1 MRNSGMDKLKRIAVT
16 GGIGSGKS
24 TVMKI
29 ISRYGYETI
38 DLDEVYSE
46 LLGNEKFVLGI
57 CETTGVAPLI
67 ENGKATLDR
76 AAVSEKVFGDA
87 ALLEKLNSYTH
98 KRIIDAAF
106 EKAEKSGSR
115 LVFFEVPLLF
125 ESGLE
130 KSFDEVI
137 VVKRALSERLKSAA
151 ERDGLSVL
159 DVEKRAKNQFDYD
172 NNDLSL
178 HTVIMNDG
186 DVESLEEKVR
196 KVLSEL
202 QRKE

>member
-1 MRNSGMDKLKRIAVT
+1 MKKTKRIAVT

-24 TVMKI
+24 TVINI
-29 ISRYGYETI
+29 IARFGYETI

-46 LLGNEKFVLGI
+46 LLENEEFVLGI
-57 CETTGVAPLI
+57 CETIGVKPLI
-67 ENGKATLDR
+67 EKGKATLDR
-76 AAVSEKVFGDA
+76 AAVSKKVFGDKT
-87 ALLEKLNSYTH
+87 LLKKLDSFTH
-98 KRIIDAAF
+98 ERIIAAAF
-106 EKAEKSGSR
+106 AKAENSGGG

-151 ERDGLSVL
+151 KRDGVSVS
-159 DVEKRAKNQFDYD
+159 DIEMRAKNQFDYD

-178 HTVIMNDG
+178 HIVIMNDG
-186 DVESLEEKVR
+186 DVESLKEKVR

-202 QRKE
+202 RQKE

>member
-1 MRNSGMDKLKRIAVT
+1 MKKTKRIAVT

-29 ISRYGYETI
+29 IARFGYQTI

-46 LLGNEKFVLGI
+46 LLGNEEFVLGI
-57 CETTGVAPLI
+57 CETIGVKPLI
-67 ENGKATLDR
+67 VNEKATLDR
-76 AAVSEKVFGDA
+76 AAVSKKVFGDKT
-87 ALLEKLNSYTH
+87 LLEKLDSFTH
-98 KRIIDAAF
+98 ERIIGAAF
-106 EKAEKSGSR
+106 EKAENSGGG

-151 ERDGLSVL
+151 KRDGVTVS
-159 DVEKRAKNQFDYD
+159 DVEMRAKNQFDYD

-178 HTVIMNDG
+178 HIVIVNDG

-202 QRKE
+202 RQKE